1 MGYGREKDLRRGND
15 FCYAEHKARQFDLLA
30 EAMRQHIDIDKIY
43 TIMQQHQEPV

>member
-1 MGYGREKDLRRGND
+1 GND
-15 FCYAEHKARQFDLLA
+15 FLLCGDLLA